1 MVALSTTEAEYM
13 AATHACKEAIWLRRL
28 CSDIGVDA
36 GKITISCDSQSAIF
50 FAKNPTFHARTK
62 HISTLR

>member
-36 GKITISCDSQSAIF
+36 GKITISCDS
-50 FAKNPTFHARTK
+50 
-62 HISTLR
+62 